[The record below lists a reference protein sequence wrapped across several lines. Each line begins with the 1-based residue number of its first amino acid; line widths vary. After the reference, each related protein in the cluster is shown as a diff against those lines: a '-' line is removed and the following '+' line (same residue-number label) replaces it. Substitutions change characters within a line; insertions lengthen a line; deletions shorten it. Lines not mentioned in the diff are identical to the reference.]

1 MSRLLWVL
9 LSAACFGTGL
19 TVSRIGLTMFSPMA
33 YTGLRLLMAA
43 LTFGVFYA
51 VFRRRGLPRRGRLWA
66 LGLGLG
72 VMGTALPMLGIVTA
86 LQHLSSGVASVVA
99 TSGPAFAV
107 LFAHALLPDEKIT
120 VSKGAGVALAL
131 AGAAALALQGETGL
145 ARSGGA
151 LSGYVIL
158 VGALACSHLSLVLAR
173 KLLRGEEVLDV
184 VCIQM
189 LGAVAFLAPLSLR
202 PADAAPLASSG
213 LAWFTVLFGGVV
225 GTFLAFTTR
234 FKIVVT
240 HGATDAALIDYVVP
254 VISTLTGAALAGEH
268 VTLPIVLSMAVI
280 LAGVR
285 LVQRPARPVSVV
297 PPRLSVPIE
306 SIPPSQEPRK
316 ALATRAEEA
325 MTVENRIGVE
335 LPEVDLRVL
344 ASADQ
349 DARRAEAARLDKGM
363 RETGFCLVDGHE
375 VPPELFDRMMTL
387 TREFFDLPVA
397 EKNALVSRMAQG
409 QFCGYVPFAAD
420 AAARVYGREGDG
432 DTAEMDLRERFRA
445 VITECEEVVEKVGPC
460 QWPDTLPAL
469 QRVWTEYYRAL
480 EGVGERL
487 MSLAAIALQLDADFF
502 RPYFARHFSVLM
514 STNSPAFAGAP
525 RPGQA
530 RCGVHT
536 DTGTMTFVYQP
547 PGTPGGIEVLVD
559 GTWLVPSPRPGTF
572 IVNCGDLLAR
582 WTNDRWRSTIHRVG
596 GPGTDIGKRRQ
607 SVVFFHQPA
616 LDVTLTCLPTCVRD
630 DNPARF
636 EPITLREHFTNQ
648 QRRLAT
654 RDVATQV

>member
-9 LSAACFGTGL
+9 LSATCFGTGL
-19 TVSRIGLTMFSPMA
+19 TVSRIGLTMFSPLA
-33 YTGLRLLMAA
+33 YTGLRLLVAA
-43 LTFGVFYA
+43 LTFAAFYA
-51 VFRRRGLPRRGRLWA
+51 LFRRRGLPRRGRLWA

-72 VMGTALPMLGIVTA
+72 VIGTALPMLGIVTA

-107 LFAHALLPDEKIT
+107 LFAHMLLPDEKIT
-120 VSKGAGVALAL
+120 LSKSAGVALAL

-145 ARSGGA
+145 GRSGGA
-151 LSGYVIL
+151 LLGYVIL
-158 VGALACSHLSLVLAR
+158 VGALALSHLSLVLAR
-173 KLLRGEEVLDV
+173 KLLRGEQVLDV
-184 VCIQM
+184 VSIQM
-189 LGAVAFLAPLSLR
+189 LGAVAFLAPMSLH
-202 PADAAPLASSG
+202 PADAAPLADSG

-225 GTFLAFTTR
+225 GTFFAFSTR
-234 FKIVVT
+234 FKILVT

-254 VISTLTGAALAGEH
+254 AISTLTGAALAGEH
-268 VTLPIVLSMAVI
+268 VTLPIVLSMVVI

-285 LVQRPARPVSVV
+285 LVQRPSRPVSVV
-297 PPRLSVPIE
+297 PPRPTVPLE
-306 SIPPSQEPRK
+306 SIPPSPEPSK
-316 ALATRAEEA
+316 ALAKRAEEV
-325 MTVENRIGVE
+325 MSDEPRIGVE

-349 DARRAEAARLDKGM
+349 DARRAQAALLDKGM
-363 RETGFCLVDGHE
+363 RETGFALVDGHE
-375 VPPELFDRMMTL
+375 VPPELFDRMMNV
-387 TREFFDLPVA
+387 TREFFDLPVE
-397 EKNALVSRMAQG
+397 EKTALVSRMSQN

-420 AAARVYGREGDG
+420 AAARVYGREGEG
-432 DTAEMDLRERFRA
+432 APEMDLRERFRA
-445 VITECEEVVEKVGPC
+445 VITECEEVREKVGPC
-460 QWPDTLPAL
+460 QWPETLPAL

-514 STNSPAFAGAP
+514 STNSPAFTGQP

-559 GTWLVPSPRPGTF
+559 GTWLVPAPRPGTF

-596 GPGTDIGKRRQ
+596 GPGTNIGQRRQ